1 MRAFNRERLP
11 VESTLSIV
19 VRFRQELDRRFLLK
33 IVASPIG
40 CFLPLF
46 DVDVE
51 SSLLMPSHD
60 ELTIRI
66 DFGCEVQ
73 LDRNVDKSSPVRD
86 PELEDRRIRSTM
98 D

>member
-1 MRAFNRERLP
+1 MRTFNRERLP

-19 VRFRQELDRRFLLK
+19 VRFRQELERRFLLK
-33 IVASPIG
+33 MVASPIG

-46 DVDVE
+46 DDE

-73 LDRNVDKSSPVRD
+73 LDRNVDTSSPVRD